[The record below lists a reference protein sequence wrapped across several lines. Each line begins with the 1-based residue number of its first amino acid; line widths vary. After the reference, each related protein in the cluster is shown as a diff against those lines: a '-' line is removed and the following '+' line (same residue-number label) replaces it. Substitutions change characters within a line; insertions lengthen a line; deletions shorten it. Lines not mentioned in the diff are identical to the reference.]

1 MSPIFTGSKF
11 GFSRPIITTVSSED
25 PVSLLLHFD
34 GADFSTTF
42 TDSSR
47 YNLTVTSDNGATI
60 RTERAKFGNA
70 SVRFG
75 GTSWL
80 YSNYNSVLDLNTNDF
95 TVEVWIF
102 PFSFSSRPS
111 GQTISSSCGGSYTG
125 FNATN
130 GIHWV
135 LELTPTGN
143 LQLRIR
149 TSSGSAQ
156 LTTTGG
162 VSENV
167 WTHVAVSVVGATAYL
182 GINGTVQSGAIGT
195 VSRPTTN
202 PTFGIANIFGRPN
215 SQSLNFFGAMD
226 EMRVLKGLGLYTANY
241 NVPTSAFSVT

>member
-1 MSPIFTGSKF
+1 MSLIINPYSF
-11 GFSRPIITTVSSED
+11 GVPYSVLT
-25 PVSLLLHFD
+25 SLLLHFD
-34 GADFSTTF
+34 GADYSTTF
-42 TDSSR
+42 TDSSS

-75 GTSWL
+75 GQSWL
-80 YSNYNSVLDLNTNDF
+80 YSSYNSVLDLNTSDF

-102 PFSFSSRPS
+102 PFSFGARPY
-111 GQTISSSCGGSYTG
+111 GQTIASSCGGSYTE

-135 LELTPTGN
+135 LELTTAGN

-167 WTHVAVSVVGATAYL
+167 WSHVAVSVVGGTAYL
-182 GINGTVQSGAIGT
+182 GINGTVQSGSIGT
-195 VSRPTTN
+195 VARPTTN

-215 SQSLNFFGAMD
+215 SQYVNFYGAMD
-226 EMRVLKGLGLYTANY
+226 ELRVLKGLGLYTANY
-241 NVPTSAFSVT
+241 AVPPAAFT